1 MKKEVVTQVTV
12 DMLLGLLSDLSKKG
26 YGDMKNVV
34 GSSGSPLM
42 TDEIALDLYFRAM
55 ELKQSY
61 YDEKLVK
68 ETKKALKTSLIDLID
83 SL

>member
-12 DMLLGLLSDLSKKG
+12 DMLLGLLSDLSKRG
-26 YGDMKNVV
+26 YGDMKIVV
-34 GSSGSPLM
+34 GSSESPLM
-42 TDEIALDLYFRAM
+42 TDEIALDLYFRTM

-68 ETKKALKTSLIDLID
+68 ETKKALKTSLMDLID

>member
-12 DMLLGLLSDLSKKG
+12 DMLLGLLSDLQKKG
-26 YGDMKNVV
+26 YGDMKIVV
-34 GSSGSPLM
+34 GSSESPLM
-42 TDEIALDLYFRAM
+42 TDEIALDLYFRTM
-55 ELKQSY
+55 ELKRSY

-68 ETKKALKTSLIDLID
+68 ETKKALKTSLMDLID

>member
-26 YGDMKNVV
+26 YGDMKIVV

-42 TDEIALDLYFRAM
+42 TDEIALDLYFRTM

-61 YDEKLVK
+61 YDENLVK

>member
-12 DMLLGLLSDLSKKG
+12 DMLLGLLSDLSKKS
-26 YGDMKNVV
+26 YGDMKIVV
-34 GSSGSPLM
+34 GSSESPLM
-42 TDEIALDLYFRAM
+42 TDEIALDLYFRTM
-55 ELKQSY
+55 KLKQSY

-68 ETKKALKTSLIDLID
+68 ETKKALKTLLMDLID